1 MAQHAMD
8 QAFRNAE
15 VTAWKIGRA
24 VAAVPGIHIHMIH
37 MA

>member
-1 MAQHAMD
+1 
-8 QAFRNAE
+8 
-15 VTAWKIGRA
+15 VTAWRIGRA